1 MQQRIQLILL
11 LICGFSAFAQQ
22 NPTVAPKQEKS
33 ILVKN
38 ATAHIGN
45 GEVIPNAMIGFRD
58 GVIDLVAD
66 ATTIRMAPGRYE
78 MELDAYG
85 MHVYPGFI
93 ATNSTLGLLE
103 IDMVRASN
111 DIAETGTFKPSMRSA
126 PAYNT
131 DSEIIPTVRSN
142 GVLMAQITP
151 RGGTVSGMSSVMQLD
166 AWNWEDALVLEDE
179 GMHLQWPG
187 VVHRHGDRGKID
199 VTKVKS
205 YDQQIRE
212 IEIFFSEAK
221 AYCESKP
228 ALSDLRFE
236 AMCDIFSGERT
247 LYIRAEDATSIRE
260 AIQFADRMHIKK
272 VAIVGGYESY
282 LLADLLAQ
290 RNIPV
295 LLRRLH
301 EYPMYAE
308 EDVDLPYKIPNMLH
322 AAGVRFALQ
331 NEGDMERMGTRN
343 LAFYAGTAVAYGL
356 PYEQAVKSITLEP
369 ATILGI
375 EKWVG
380 SLEVGK
386 RATLFISKGDA
397 LDMRTNQLTHAFID
411 GREIDL
417 SSKQTELYERYRTKY
432 ENQQDK

>member
-1 MQQRIQLILL
+1 MLRTIHITLL
-11 LICGFSAFAQQ
+11 MICALLSNAQQ
-22 NPTVAPKQEKS
+22 NPMVAAAQTKS
-33 ILVKN
+33 ILLKN
-38 ATAHIGN
+38 ATAHLGN
-45 GEVIPNAMIGFRD
+45 GQVIQNSMVGFRE

-78 MELDAYG
+78 LEIDAYG

-111 DIAETGTFKPSMRSA
+111 DMSETGTFKPSMRTA

-142 GVLMAQITP
+142 GILTAQITP
-151 RGGTVSGMSSVMQLD
+151 RGGTIAGSSSVMQLD
-166 AWNWEDALVLEDE
+166 AWNWEDALIVEDE
-179 GMHLQWPG
+179 GMHMQWPG
-187 VVHRHGDRGKID
+187 VIHRHGERGKVD
-199 VTKVKS
+199 VMKVKT

-212 IEIFFSEAK
+212 IELFFNEAK
-221 AYCESKP
+221 AYCDAKP
-228 ALSDLRFE
+228 LLTDIRFE
-236 AMCDIFSGERT
+236 AMCDIFAGKRT

-260 AIQFADRMHIKK
+260 AVQFLDRMHIKTA
-272 VAIVGGYESY
+272 VIVGGYESY
-282 LLADLLAQ
+282 LVADLLVQ

-301 EYPMYAE
+301 EYPMYVD
-308 EDVDLPYKIPNMLH
+308 EDVDLPYKLPQMLH
-322 AAGVRFALQ
+322 QAGVRFALQ

-343 LAFYAGTAVAYGL
+343 LPFYAGTAVAYGL
-356 PYEQAVKSITLEP
+356 PYEQAVRSITLEP
-369 ATILGI
+369 AIILGVDSMLGSI
-375 EKWVG
+375 EI
-380 SLEVGK
+380 GK

-397 LDMRTNQLTHAFID
+397 LDMRTNQVTHAFID
-411 GREIDL
+411 GRQIDL

-432 ENQQDK
+432 EIQEKK